1 MGHKG
6 IRLTGPVPFSFGDNM
21 HKTTEALGL
30 IADNAWAFML
40 FLLAAVVALVAH
52 YGGDK
57 DLMQF
62 ATGITMTG
70 AAVMHGKDKKD

>member
-1 MGHKG
+1 MDKA
-6 IRLTGPVPFSFGDNM
+6 
-21 HKTTEALGL
+21 TEALGL
-30 IADNAWAFML
+30 IADNVWAFLL
-40 FLLAAVVALVAH
+40 FVLGAGVALVAH

-70 AAVMHGKDKKD
+70 AALFHGKEKQ